1 MEFSQKLCLAQLQ
14 LQINTFAKYKANRTK
29 IVGGVV
35 RTTIFNVNQG
45 QLLINSSK
53 NFHEVASCTST
64 TPNEHFC

>member
-45 QLLINSSK
+45 Q
-53 NFHEVASCTST
+53 
-64 TPNEHFC
+64 